1 MPYQARIIAIV
12 LAGLAVAVFLWPVP
26 ATAEFFNLPPL
37 SPPGKYGNILI
48 DRLSMKNGVKPAT
61 FSHWLHREKYTCRVC
76 HSELEFN
83 MKVNTTEITEA
94 ANVAGKYCG
103 ACHNGRTAF
112 GQEQC
117 KKCHNGEIGRGE
129 EKFAQLLLRPLVK
142 SDYGDGINWV
152 ASLRKGAVTPLSFLK
167 TPSKEPSYDRELS
180 LEAEWVRFPPAV
192 FPHKAHTDWLAC
204 SNCHP
209 DVFNIKKKTTQ
220 HFSMPLILKGEF
232 CGVCHVSVAFPMNDC
247 KRCHPGYTSS
257 NAGR

>member
-1 MPYQARIIAIV
+1 MPYQARIIAIALV
-12 LAGLAVAVFLWPVP
+12 SLAAAAFLGPVP
-26 ATAEFFNLPPL
+26 VSAEFFNLPPL
-37 SPPGKYGNILI
+37 PQPAKYGNILI
-48 DRLSMKNGVKPAT
+48 DRLSTKNGVKPAT

-103 ACHNGRTAF
+103 ACHNGTIAF

-129 EKFAQLLLRPLVK
+129 EKFVQLFLRPLVK

-152 ASLRKGAVTPLSFLK
+152 ASLRKGTIAPLNYLK
-167 TPSKEPSYDRELS
+167 TQSKEPSYDRELS
-180 LEAEWVRFPPAV
+180 LEAEWVKFPPAV
-192 FPHKAHTDWLAC
+192 FPHKAHSEWLAC

-209 DVFNIKKKTTQ
+209 DVFNIKKKTTL

-232 CGVCHVSVAFPMNDC
+232 CGVCHLSVAFPMNDC
-247 KRCHPGYTSS
+247 KRCHPGYTSK
-257 NAGR
+257 NAVR

>member
-12 LAGLAVAVFLWPVP
+12 LVSLAAAAFLGPVP
-26 ATAEFFNLPPL
+26 ATAEFFNLLPL
-37 SPPGKYGNILI
+37 PAAGKYGNILI
-48 DRLSMKNGVKPAT
+48 DRLSTKNGVKPAA

-103 ACHNGRTAF
+103 ACHNGKLAF

-129 EKFAQLLLRPLVK
+129 EKFTQLLLRPLVK
-142 SDYGDGINWV
+142 TDYGDGINWV
-152 ASLRKGAVTPLSFLK
+152 ASLRKGTVAPLAYLK
-167 TPSKEPSYDRELS
+167 TQSKEPPYDRELS
-180 LEAEWVRFPPAV
+180 LEADWVKFPPAV
-192 FPHKAHTDWLAC
+192 FPHKTHTDWLAC

-209 DVFNIKKKTTQ
+209 DIFNIKKKTTL

-232 CGVCHVSVAFPMNDC
+232 CGVCHLSVAFPMNDC
-247 KRCHPGYTSS
+247 KRCHPAYTSK
-257 NAGR
+257 NAVR